1 MTLSEFQSILPNT
14 KADMVLDVYNQL
26 TPCFAKYE
34 INTPIR
40 KCHFL
45 AQMLHETGA
54 LRYREEIASGSNYE
68 GRLDLGNIIKGDGVR
83 FKGRG
88 GFQLT
93 GRANYRKYGKEI
105 GVDLEGNPSL
115 VATKYF
121 VDVAGW
127 FNSINGLNIRDGGGN
142 SAKLSNEQKLKISNS
157 LKGVR
162 HSLERVEKNR
172 LAQLN
177 KKSSIEKRKREE
189 MFPKVKKSRL
199 GCTLTDTQKQHLR
212 NINLGANN
220 PNFGKQ
226 RTEESRGKTRESVTQ
241 YWKSKKLLCQKL

>member
-127 FNSINGLNIRDGGGN
+127 FWDSRGLNGWADKDELETITRRVNGGLNGIDDRRSWLN
-142 SAKLSNEQKLKISNS
+142 KLK
-157 LKGVR
+157 
-162 HSLERVEKNR
+162 
-172 LAQLN
+172 
-177 KKSSIEKRKREE
+177 
-189 MFPKVKKSRL
+189 
-199 GCTLTDTQKQHLR
+199 
-212 NINLGANN
+212 
-220 PNFGKQ
+220 
-226 RTEESRGKTRESVTQ
+226 SV
-241 YWKSKKLLCQKL
+241 YKIG

>member
-14 KADMVLDVYNQL
+14 KAETVLDVYNQL

-45 AQMLHETGA
+45 AQMLHESGA
-54 LRYREEIASGSNYE
+54 LRYKEEIASGKNYE

-93 GRANYRKYGKEI
+93 GRANYRMYGKVI
-105 GVDLEGNPSL
+105 GVDLEGNPEL

-127 FNSINGLNIRDGGGN
+127 FWDSRNLNGWADKDELEAITRKVNGGLNGIDDRRN
-142 SAKLSNEQKLKISNS
+142 WLNKLKAVYKI
-157 LKGVR
+157 G
-162 HSLERVEKNR
+162 
-172 LAQLN
+172 
-177 KKSSIEKRKREE
+177 
-189 MFPKVKKSRL
+189 
-199 GCTLTDTQKQHLR
+199 
-212 NINLGANN
+212 
-220 PNFGKQ
+220 
-226 RTEESRGKTRESVTQ
+226 
-241 YWKSKKLLCQKL
+241 